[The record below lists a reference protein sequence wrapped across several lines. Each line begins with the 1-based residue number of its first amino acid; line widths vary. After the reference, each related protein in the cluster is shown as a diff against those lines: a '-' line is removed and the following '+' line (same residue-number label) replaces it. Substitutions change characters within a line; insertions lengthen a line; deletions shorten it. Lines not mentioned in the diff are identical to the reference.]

1 VYLEDL
7 EAGDVQYADEILSL
21 VLGIQ
26 CLVDSHDEPTKHTS
40 VDGFRQSSYGV
51 DNLQKHQTTSLV
63 LTNKNLRQTRRTD
76 KWIQFVI
83 WPSTENIA

>member
-1 VYLEDL
+1 MYLEDL